1 MTERLSNFIATTC
14 TTPGACQQLKD
25 EIRTLRSYLMQARN
39 IASLQQEQLSRG
51 YKVHSKAA
59 DLTRKGFT
67 ACKALSL
74 AKKDLELARKN
85 VEECK
90 IHYNSLEQLKK
101 QLLNLVK
108 EQEESIKELQE
119 TTKNQQKEL
128 KETNRVHK
136 LHQKRYLE
144 TVEALTNNDK
154 LPSRLVKWI
163 KEVKAAVTTSPLL
176 AVEEEKSDTELE
188 GSGLFP
194 SGGAPSPAGSRVR
207 PFSTD
212 SGIAPSPS
220 DSGVGIDD
228 NSEPST
234 PQPASTE
241 SRESPQSLESDEV
254 NALVLT
260 HLSKPLGKQSLL
272 EPELEYC
279 ETNTLMSIHPDDILS
294 SKHLGR
300 DPLSDSDIL
309 DIDDEFVNILS
320 PVDELTKP
328 WTEEVHAAELKEL
341 PRLPNK
347 SETEV
352 VSNLDTWPSEAS
364 IISTPVSLEQAF
376 ETQNQPPLTASEPIT
391 EEPKSE
397 DGNMLNP
404 LEMPA
409 SSAQKPFTASSVS
422 TLTPMGIPSLTFL
435 PDMTAPLEETY
446 ISEVLEEDLF
456 SPQKMSGI
464 PKEDVFSPQKMSDL
478 PKEDV
483 FSPQRMSDIP
493 KEDVFSPQRMSDIPK
508 EDVFS
513 PQRMSGLP
521 KEDVFSPQRMSGLP
535 KEDIFS
541 PQRMSGL
548 PKEDVFSPQ
557 RMSGIPKEDVFSPQ
571 KMSGIP
577 KEDVF
582 SPQKMSGIPKEDVF
596 PLQKMSGIPKED
608 VFSPQNMSDLPK
620 EDVFSPQNMSGL
632 PKEDVF
638 SPQRMSD
645 LPKEDVFS
653 LQKMSGLPKDD
664 VFSPQ
669 RMSDLPKEDV
679 FSPQN
684 MSGIPKEDV
693 FSLQKMSDLPK
704 EDVFSP
710 QKMSGL
716 PKEDVFSPQRMSGL
730 PKEDVFSPK
739 KMSDLP
745 KENDF
750 PPQKM
755 SDLPKEDVF
764 SLLKMIDLPKEDGFP
779 PQKMSGLPKKD
790 VFSPQKKTSGLPKEN
805 VLSPQKMSYLL
816 KEDVLLPQK
825 MSYLPKED
833 VLLPQKMSSLPKED
847 ILSPQKMNYLPKE
860 DVLSPQKMSSLP
872 KEDVLSP
879 QKMSSLPKE
888 DVLSPQKMSGLPAK
902 TNINPTLA
910 PAEPLS
916 LNKDKFEAELQA
928 MKHSGLFFFGKPIH
942 KEFLEKTHQLD
953 KDITPIQLNV
963 GDVLVNEAFQGTPN
977 LHAEKQVSVEVRE
990 EPVNSLLHNNGNAT
1004 NEDNLIKGKA
1014 IPLKTQD
1021 SKIIFDRDR
1030 ERDLKINEFTAKQ
1043 EMCITKDLSFSNT
1056 GAEKGPSHTKTK
1068 SLKMKG
1074 PQQIQPV
1081 SQCTS
1086 LQSDLTDN
1094 VVERLIPIENTLEL
1108 NESVTPLKLEV
1119 EDEIPNETVLKPLN
1133 LSVKK
1138 QYNVQD
1144 VMTESIQIPLNLS
1157 EKQFPFE
1164 ICKQPPNLKSKD
1176 INVHTFK
1183 KIKEIHTPK
1192 NFLEEFETESEEGLF
1207 NSIDKKSPIEAEVL
1221 LKDPERDSFVSKKE
1235 NDLNIHESKE
1245 RQICIPRNSFKEDK
1259 MENKIDLVENVTLFN
1274 NDEEKPFIEYENS
1287 FIENENSLKPYAE
1300 TSSCIN
1306 ENSHLNIEGV
1316 PPKPLNVYKAATI
1329 KMRKPLSIPFADK
1342 TPKEGKMRLTEEWL
1356 ENAKISCIST
1366 NRLTTI
1372 PIKHQPDIGKLD
1384 KECVSF
1390 TYGSQQT
1397 SPVFKTEHDSPMSF
1411 GMICG
1416 TDSKVNLKGEFVS
1429 IEVKKENYGKEIVDQ
1444 KSAKHE
1450 DNNYDIVSQIEKYEE
1465 NVNVAQN
1472 LKPGYEENV
1481 NVAQNLKPGYE
1492 ENVNVAQNLK
1502 PGYEENVNV
1511 AQNLKPGYEEN
1522 VNVLQKV
1529 KLGYEENVNVAQN
1542 LKPGYEENMNVAQN
1556 LRPEYEENVNVAQ
1569 NLKPGYEEN
1578 VNVLQKVK
1586 LGYEE
1591 NVNVAQNLKPGYE
1604 ENMNVA
1610 QNLKPEYEEN
1620 VNVLQKV
1627 KPGYEANVNASQIVK
1642 PKYKENSY
1650 ASQSNTLK
1658 IKTEVLDDF
1667 DQQTNISTKIKSEK
1681 SETIGM
1687 PGIRNYTKMKPKIEV
1702 VDRFT
1707 DIVKVNKKADAV
1719 GDIYLIPNAKPKRIA
1734 HQVKSEKQELGD
1746 FQNAMDLLL
1755 KKEPSRELGRSQGKS
1770 QPVTPSIKSNSKIS
1784 HSSGNTRLS
1793 VTKKPSL
1800 CALVSNKDEAQVMT
1814 SISDEKTNITKNMT
1828 SRKRRIMESKSVPPK
1843 KPSSSSLF
1851 SNKDEAQVMTS
1862 ISDEQTNFTK
1872 NMTSLKKRIPIS
1884 CALVSNKDEAQ
1895 VMTSI
1900 SDEQTN
1906 FTKNMT
1912 SRKRRILESES
1923 VPPKRIRKKMVEKDS
1938 TGPAISVATRK
1949 SSAQLDSPEPCVRK
1963 AQFPEPVE
1971 LPELVPVLELPPQSA
1986 LGSKNRENLYSESLG
2001 QSTSKTVALYRPR
2014 GHHMSGN
2021 QFQSHSSYTFEKY
2034 ETFAGSPVP
2043 YFTENKR
2050 PYHSMVQNVMNMGI
2064 ATSTVITTTPY
2075 PYPPKNFFKHPHPCN
2090 KHSSESVLFRDDLNE
2105 PDDPNLKRFSNKK
2118 PKFWHNVK
2126 DVTHFLSHTFRNFWR
2141 KNFKKKMFSK
2151 AYQEEINSMA
2161 HQKDEVP
2168 EILKQY
2174 LDELISLKDAI
2185 DMLVPRK
2192 FFTESHMISVNIIIE
2207 ITRRST
2213 EKAELPNYSR
2223 DNFRKKSYFEDSL
2236 LLLVAGLVRADERF
2250 RYLPQQLYDR
2260 VQLRLFRLHHTPS
2273 GYSVYSLTRF
2283 CVQLCLWQA
2292 KANNGIHREVWH
2304 DYISLFCYDA
2314 LYCLNYSAIAVIYVT
2329 IHLYENILERVK
2341 EGKVGGR
2348 IKDVEACFLII
2359 AKKNSW
2365 GWVYDNIIRK
2375 LLNLIDSWM
2384 KSEGKIKVEA
2394 CMVAIRTV
2402 SFVCRSFDKKAKHML
2417 EKVFK
2422 KIAEVIDA
2430 GAPKLDPIDMR
2441 CVVESLVVLKR
2452 HISPKLFI
2460 PTIIKV
2466 PECIH
2471 VHYTTVSQLYSNMK
2485 GTVWEGFSWGGV
2497 LATIPA
2503 STSVIHGS
2511 KMSKK
2516 SFNDSQN
2523 TSTESLNLPSTSTSS
2538 SLVAEPNSEASP
2550 ISPKRRKTSK

>member
-1 MTERLSNFIATTC
+1 
-14 TTPGACQQLKD
+14 
-25 EIRTLRSYLMQARN
+25 
-39 IASLQQEQLSRG
+39 
-51 YKVHSKAA
+51 
-59 DLTRKGFT
+59 
-67 ACKALSL
+67 
-74 AKKDLELARKN
+74 
-85 VEECK
+85 
-90 IHYNSLEQLKK
+90 
-101 QLLNLVK
+101 
-108 EQEESIKELQE
+108 
-119 TTKNQQKEL
+119 
-128 KETNRVHK
+128 
-136 LHQKRYLE
+136 
-144 TVEALTNNDK
+144 
-154 LPSRLVKWI
+154 
-163 KEVKAAVTTSPLL
+163 
-176 AVEEEKSDTELE
+176 
-188 GSGLFP
+188 
-194 SGGAPSPAGSRVR
+194 
-207 PFSTD
+207 
-212 SGIAPSPS
+212 
-220 DSGVGIDD
+220 
-228 NSEPST
+228 
-234 PQPASTE
+234 
-241 SRESPQSLESDEV
+241 
-254 NALVLT
+254 
-260 HLSKPLGKQSLL
+260 
-272 EPELEYC
+272 
-279 ETNTLMSIHPDDILS
+279 
-294 SKHLGR
+294 
-300 DPLSDSDIL
+300 
-309 DIDDEFVNILS
+309 
-320 PVDELTKP
+320 
-328 WTEEVHAAELKEL
+328 
-341 PRLPNK
+341 
-347 SETEV
+347 
-352 VSNLDTWPSEAS
+352 
-364 IISTPVSLEQAF
+364 
-376 ETQNQPPLTASEPIT
+376 
-391 EEPKSE
+391 
-397 DGNMLNP
+397 
-404 LEMPA
+404 
-409 SSAQKPFTASSVS
+409 
-422 TLTPMGIPSLTFL
+422 
-435 PDMTAPLEETY
+435 
-446 ISEVLEEDLF
+446 
-456 SPQKMSGI
+456 
-464 PKEDVFSPQKMSDL
+464 
-478 PKEDV
+478 
-483 FSPQRMSDIP
+483 
-493 KEDVFSPQRMSDIPK
+493 
-508 EDVFS
+508 
-513 PQRMSGLP
+513 
-521 KEDVFSPQRMSGLP
+521 
-535 KEDIFS
+535 
-541 PQRMSGL
+541 
-548 PKEDVFSPQ
+548 
-557 RMSGIPKEDVFSPQ
+557 
-571 KMSGIP
+571 
-577 KEDVF
+577 
-582 SPQKMSGIPKEDVF
+582 
-596 PLQKMSGIPKED
+596 
-608 VFSPQNMSDLPK
+608 
-620 EDVFSPQNMSGL
+620 
-632 PKEDVF
+632 
-638 SPQRMSD
+638 
-645 LPKEDVFS
+645 
-653 LQKMSGLPKDD
+653 
-664 VFSPQ
+664 
-669 RMSDLPKEDV
+669 
-679 FSPQN
+679 
-684 MSGIPKEDV
+684 
-693 FSLQKMSDLPK
+693 
-704 EDVFSP
+704 
-710 QKMSGL
+710 
-716 PKEDVFSPQRMSGL
+716 
-730 PKEDVFSPK
+730 
-739 KMSDLP
+739 
-745 KENDF
+745 
-750 PPQKM
+750 
-755 SDLPKEDVF
+755 
-764 SLLKMIDLPKEDGFP
+764 MIDIPKEDGFP

-847 ILSPQKMNYLPKE
+847 ILSPQKMNY
-860 DVLSPQKMSSLP
+860 LP

-1043 EMCITKDLSFSNT
+1043 EMCITKDLLKQHETEDLSFSNT
-1056 GAEKGPSHTKTK
+1056 GAKKGPSHTKAK

-1119 EDEIPNETVLKPLN
+1119 EDEIPNEAVLKPLN

-1176 INVHTFK
+1176 IDVHTFK
-1183 KIKEIHTPK
+1183 KTKEIHTPK

-1207 NSIDKKSPIEAEVL
+1207 NSIDKKSSTEAEVL

-1416 TDSKVNLKGEFVS
+1416 TDSKVNLKGGFVS

-1492 ENVNVAQNLK
+1492 ENVNV
-1502 PGYEENVNV
+1502 
-1511 AQNLKPGYEEN
+1511 
-1522 VNVLQKV
+1522 LQKV

-1556 LRPEYEENVNVAQ
+1556 LKPEYEENVNVAQ

-1620 VNVLQKV
+1620 VNVAQNLKPGYEENVNVLQKVKLGYEENVNVAQNLKPGYEENMNVAQNLKPEYEENVNVAQNLKPGYEENVNVLQKVKLGYEENVNVAQNLKPGYEENMNVAQNLKPEYEENVNVAQNLKPGYEENVNVLQKVKLGYEENVNVAQNLKPGYEENMNVAQNLKPEYEENVNVAQNLKPGYEENLNVAQNLKPEYEENVNVLQKV
-1627 KPGYEANVNASQIVK
+1627 KPGYKANVNASQIVK

-1687 PGIRNYTKMKPKIEV
+1687 PGIRNYTKVKPKIEV

-1828 SRKRRIMESKSVPPK
+1828 FRKRKIMESKSVPPK

-1872 NMTSLKKRIPIS
+1872 NMTS
-1884 CALVSNKDEAQ
+1884 
-1895 VMTSI
+1895 
-1900 SDEQTN
+1900 
-1906 FTKNMT
+1906 
-1912 SRKRRILESES
+1912 RKRKIVESKS

-1971 LPELVPVLELPPQSA
+1971 LPELVPVPELPPQSA

-2485 GTVWEGFSWGGV
+2485 GTAWEGFSWGGV

-2511 KMSKK
+2511 KTSKK